1 VDIEK
6 QWLAEIRRRL
16 GLLVDY
22 FIQTTWLVTIQESA
36 SVWEEV
42 GIEFEPEPGEEMP
55 QRFVYVWNTE
65 GDDRVCPICEPL
77 HGREFTQAQMDNLE
91 YPAHHTCRCWID
103 TKAVMAR

>member
-42 GIEFEPEPGEEMP
+42 GIEFEP
-55 QRFVYVWNTE
+55 
-65 GDDRVCPICEPL
+65 
-77 HGREFTQAQMDNLE
+77 
-91 YPAHHTCRCWID
+91 
-103 TKAVMAR
+103 